1 MGIIVFY
8 VYISYDLFAIFFYS
22 FFYLHIFFLFFII
35 MYAKTAL
42 IVGLM
47 ICALINTEAKRKTD
61 SIKDK
66 EMHLLRMVK
75 FCLSHLPY
83 RMAWLKRRYSE
94 YKGSWEE
101 LEAEMKDGIN
111 SLKDKKPIPTSM
123 RQLLKLLHPLMDRI
137 DRKLKGTSLTEYR
150 HKMRSGDLPAYL
162 FLNGS
167 IMLLMLF
174 CSISALM
181 SFRWLSIMFFVLF
194 CFISVEISEIQLV
207 LDGR

>member
-1 MGIIVFY
+1 MGITVFY
-8 VYISYDLFAIFFYS
+8 VYISYDLFAI

-47 ICALINTEAKRKTD
+47 ICALINTEAKKKTD

-83 RMAWLKRRYSE
+83 RMAWLKRRYSG

-123 RQLLKLLHPLMDRI
+123 RQLVTLLHPLMDRI
-137 DRKLKGTSLTEYR
+137 DRKLKG
-150 HKMRSGDLPAYL
+150 KSGKK
-162 FLNGS
+162 
-167 IMLLMLF
+167 LLQN
-174 CSISALM
+174 AL
-181 SFRWLSIMFFVLF
+181 I
-194 CFISVEISEIQLV
+194 
-207 LDGR
+207 

>member
-8 VYISYDLFAIFFYS
+8 VYISHDLFAILFY

-94 YKGSWEE
+94 YKRSWEE
-101 LEAEMKDGIN
+101 A
-111 SLKDKKPIPTSM
+111 
-123 RQLLKLLHPLMDRI
+123 
-137 DRKLKGTSLTEYR
+137 
-150 HKMRSGDLPAYL
+150 
-162 FLNGS
+162 
-167 IMLLMLF
+167 
-174 CSISALM
+174 
-181 SFRWLSIMFFVLF
+181 
-194 CFISVEISEIQLV
+194 
-207 LDGR
+207 

>member
-1 MGIIVFY
+1 MGTNHHYSVLRLYQLRSFCN
-8 VYISYDLFAIFFYS
+8 FFY
-22 FFYLHIFFLFFII
+22 IFFLFFII

-75 FCLSHLPY
+75 FYLSHLPY

-137 DRKLKGTSLTEYR
+137 DRKLKGKRGKQLLQN
-150 HKMRSGDLPAYL
+150 DL
-162 FLNGS
+162 
-167 IMLLMLF
+167 I
-174 CSISALM
+174 
-181 SFRWLSIMFFVLF
+181 
-194 CFISVEISEIQLV
+194 
-207 LDGR
+207 

>member
-1 MGIIVFY
+1 MGIVFY

-75 FCLSHLPY
+75 FFLSHLSY

-94 YKGSWEE
+94 YKGSWKE

-111 SLKDKKPIPTSM
+111 SLKYKKPIPTTM
-123 RQLLKLLHPLMDRI
+123 RQLVTLLHPLMDRI
-137 DRKLKGTSLTEYR
+137 DGKLKGKRGKQLLQN
-150 HKMRSGDLPAYL
+150 DL
-162 FLNGS
+162 
-167 IMLLMLF
+167 I
-174 CSISALM
+174 
-181 SFRWLSIMFFVLF
+181 
-194 CFISVEISEIQLV
+194 
-207 LDGR
+207 